1 MSADERDT
9 FPDDDADIGRLL
21 LRAFRAYNERAVAEI
36 RGLGHSRLSLAH
48 TAIIPHIADGGIR
61 LTTLAQRAGMTK
73 QSASQLVREL
83 EAAGYLEKLPDASDK
98 RAEKIVF
105 TEFGRRFRDD
115 AGRVKRQQEA
125 EITVRLGADGKAM
138 LRDLLSRFPWLT
150 DPSER

>member
-1 MSADERDT
+1 MNSDKHNAAAH
-9 FPDDDADIGRLL
+9 DDADIGRLL
-21 LRAFRAYNERAVAEI
+21 LRAFRAYNERAIAEI

-48 TAIIPHIADGGIR
+48 TAIIPHIDVDGIR

-83 EAAGYLEKLPDASDK
+83 EAAGYLEKLPDPSDK

-115 AGRVKRQQEA
+115 AGKVKQRQEA
-125 EITVRLGADGKAM
+125 EITARLGTDGKAT
-138 LRDLLSRFPWLT
+138 LRDLLSRFPGLN
-150 DPSER
+150 DPTKQ

>member
-1 MSADERDT
+1 MNIDKRNTS
-9 FPDDDADIGRLL
+9 PVDDADIGRLL
-21 LRAFRAYNERAVAEI
+21 LRAFRAYNERAITEI
-36 RGLGHSRLSLAH
+36 RRLGHSRLSLAH
-48 TAIIPHIADGGIR
+48 TTIIPHIDADGIR

-115 AGRVKRQQEA
+115 AGKVKRQQEA
-125 EITVRLGADGKAM
+125 EITERLGADGKVA

-150 DPSER
+150 DPTER